1 MFPHFH
7 HLILAHP
14 APPSLP
20 PAIVFE
26 EKWLTDNSRAQKQEL
41 KVGDCMIFF
50 LLSSTLQLLIGMS
63 YTSVEVYGAS
73 KNKNTEME
81 VPEIRLE
88 K

>member
-41 KVGDCMIFF
+41 KVGDCMISFPT
-50 LLSSTLQLLIGMS
+50 LLYFTAFDWHAIYFCRGIWGVQ
-63 YTSVEVYGAS
+63 E
-73 KNKNTEME
+73 
-81 VPEIRLE
+81 
-88 K
+88 